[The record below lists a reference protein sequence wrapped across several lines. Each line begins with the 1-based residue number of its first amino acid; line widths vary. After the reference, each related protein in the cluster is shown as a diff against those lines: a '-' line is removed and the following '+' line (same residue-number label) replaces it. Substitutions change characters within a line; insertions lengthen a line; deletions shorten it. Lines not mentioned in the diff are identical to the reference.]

1 MSSEEAKPTLI
12 RTRGLQNFFGGVSR
26 MWLHRRLRGDAQFP
40 KPVWIG
46 GERFFRLEELEQ
58 YAKDAANRP
67 PPPKSKNLKTKNA
80 A

>member
-1 MSSEEAKPTLI
+1 MSDESKPKY
-12 RTRGLQNFFGGVSR
+12 TRRRGVQTFFGGVSR
-26 MWLHRRLRGDAQFP
+26 MWIYRRLADDPAFP

-46 GERFFRLEELEQ
+46 GEAFFLVEALEQ

-67 PPPKSKNLKTKNA
+67 PPPKSQNLKAKNA